1 GGCQKAC
8 RYLQTV
14 LLSASLALTP
24 GLATLCRVNFAPA
37 PAGRPNGPSWRR
49 KTEKDHARDGLYK
62 RLAGSLH
69 TFYRCSSRAPDGS
82 TTVDVLYRILHP
94 SVWAAIFYSDYPL
107 SPLP

>member
-1 GGCQKAC
+1 QKAC

-49 KTEKDHARDGLYK
+49 KTEKDRAPGGLCK
-62 RLAGSLH
+62 RPVVWLHIFLRCFSPAPAGS
-69 TFYRCSSRAPDGS
+69 P
-82 TTVDVLYRILHP
+82 TVDGPLRIPHS
-94 SVWAAIFYSDYPL
+94 SVWAAIFYSGCLL